1 MLGKLREHKEEIR
14 TLADQISTEKKV
26 SEKLWRSNTI
36 LKNDYDTTS
45 LQLSQLQKIS
55 DIWIKHTEILLDNAK
70 TKIVSDS
77 ETAEN
82 WRVKFEDEQN
92 KHLLTMND
100 YQKLKENYIEVLN
113 MKKSMEMDMEDLR
126 N

>member
-1 MLGKLREHKEEIR
+1 M
-14 TLADQISTEKKV
+14 
-26 SEKLWRSNTI
+26 
-36 LKNDYDTTS
+36 
-45 LQLSQLQKIS
+45 QLSQLQKIS

-82 WRVKFEDEQN
+82 WRVKFEEEQN